1 MALILLGKSSCLL
14 CGRLLLEGEPLTAL
28 PAIADT
34 THPLYHYFDA
44 GFHQT
49 CFDQW
54 DGREAVRAAVRLS
67 RQRWESS
74 PEYAQ
79 LVAEFGKP
87 GQHTKS

>member
-1 MALILLGKSSCLL
+1 MVLIFLGKSLCPL
-14 CGRLLLEGEPLTAL
+14 CGRLLLKGEQLTAL

-34 THPLYHYFDA
+34 THPLYDYFDA

-54 DGREAVRAAVRLS
+54 DGREATREARLN
-67 RQRWESS
+67 RQLWEAS